1 MTESDSGL
9 PIKPVD
15 VESRRAGWLATC
27 GVVGA
32 LLASAC
38 CVVPLVLVT
47 LGISGAWIANLT
59 ALEPYKPYVAVVA
72 LGLIGLGFWRV
83 YFKPQLPCEDGSY
96 CARPQSARLTKVAL
110 WIGMALVVLTLTIGW
125 WAPFFYQ
132 DN

>member
-9 PIKPVD
+9 PIKPVG
-15 VESRRAGWLATC
+15 VESRRSGWLATG

-72 LGLIGLGFWRV
+72 LGLIALGFWRV
-83 YFKPQLPCEDGSY
+83 YFKPQPPCEDGSY
-96 CARPQSARLTKVAL
+96 CARPRSSRITRAAL
-110 WIGMALVVLTLTIGW
+110 WIGAAIVALSLTINW
-125 WAPFFYQ
+125 WASFFY
-132 DN
+132 